1 VVKRWQRWPGR
12 NAFLCDGRIILG
24 SNYYCGIGTLI
35 AIIVPFIAWLTLV
48 IDELPVYLLIIASVF
63 LIFCLVSFLL
73 AAATDPGIIP
83 RSQPGE
89 TAEYPIQPLDIDG
102 KPVKFCQTC
111 RIYRPRRAK
120 HCKFC
125 DNCVEKF
132 DHHCPWVGTCIGK
145 RNYRYFIVFI
155 LNVTMLSGYICTN
168 CVVSLAHKGSQSDG
182 VTWWERT
189 WDAISH
195 NWLYSVLSL
204 FTFIVFTSVAGLLL
218 YHCNLIANAET
229 TNEQIR
235 GRYSQYPNPYDRG
248 CLENFYNIL
257 FAKLP
262 PSKLYLREEMDHSE
276 IERLPDNIAIDRS
289 PSK

>member
-1 VVKRWQRWPGR
+1 MLKANDYQSFDHGGTGRTVVKRWQRWPGR

-125 DNCVEKF
+125 DNCVESKLDVYLHAIV
-132 DHHCPWVGTCIGK
+132 DHV
-145 RNYRYFIVFI
+145 
-155 LNVTMLSGYICTN
+155 
-168 CVVSLAHKGSQSDG
+168 CVVL
-182 VTWWERT
+182 V
-189 WDAISH
+189 
-195 NWLYSVLSL
+195 
-204 FTFIVFTSVAGLLL
+204 
-218 YHCNLIANAET
+218 
-229 TNEQIR
+229 IR
-235 GRYSQYPNPYDRG
+235 
-248 CLENFYNIL
+248 I
-257 FAKLP
+257 
-262 PSKLYLREEMDHSE
+262 
-276 IERLPDNIAIDRS
+276 
-289 PSK
+289 